1 MTTFPGSPRL
11 LKAGIV
17 LIDPTTAAV
26 QRVIA
31 LQYNPDTLTR
41 TFQVKSTAGGDR
53 GEATRLT
60 GNPDET
66 VKLDAEIDAVDQLE
80 FPEKNPNAVSL
91 GIQPQLAALETI
103 IYPTSAALRTENR
116 LLSAG
121 TIEIAPAESPLML
134 FVWGKDRVVP
144 VRLTDLSI
152 VEEAFDPSLNPIR
165 AKVSLTMR
173 VLSTN
178 DLPSDH
184 RGASIYMS
192 YHQQKEKLAKLA
204 QSAALDALGVT
215 TVL

>member
-1 MTTFPGSPRL
+1 MSTFPGSPRL

-17 LIDPTTAAV
+17 LVDPTSAAV
-26 QRVIA
+26 QRIIA

-41 TFQVKSTAGGDR
+41 SFQVRSTAGGDR

-60 GNPDET
+60 GPPDESY
-66 VKLDAEIDAVDQLE
+66 KLDAEIDATDQLE
-80 FPEKNPNAVSL
+80 FPEKNPNAVAV

-103 IYPTSAALRTENR
+103 IYPTSASLRSENN

-152 VEEAFDPSLNPIR
+152 VEEAFDAALNPIR
-165 AKVSLTMR
+165 AKVTLTMR
-173 VLSTN
+173 VLSVN

-184 RGASIYMS
+184 RGASIYMT
-192 YHQQKEKLAKLA
+192 YHQRKEALAKLA
-204 QSAALDALGVT
+204 PSAALDSLGVT
-215 TVL
+215 NIL